1 MCQTAKSSNFF
12 FGNLCLLKAWIFG
25 AGLVLGFSMFAGEPR
40 KDIDDSFKNARHIL
54 SGIAPTSP
62 QATLYCDILDS
73 FAEAIQKY
81 HSRVSAE
88 IHDTVQNYMSQ
99 ILVFDTLQDEHLRN
113 QSYAAERDVPDIGI
127 GPTFFDMSV
136 TLDDDTMHFNQTGK
150 DSCDTSIV
158 VTNDFLLDIEPLERL
173 FYSVE

>member
-1 MCQTAKSSNFF
+1 
-12 FGNLCLLKAWIFG
+12 
-25 AGLVLGFSMFAGEPR
+25 MFAGEPR
-40 KDIDDSFKNARHIL
+40 KDIADSFKNARHIL
-54 SGIAPTSP
+54 NGIAPTSP

-99 ILVFDTLQDEHLRN
+99 ILVFDTLQDEHLPN
-113 QSYAAERDVPDIGI
+113 QSYAAEQDVPDIGI
-127 GPTFFDMSV
+127 GPSFFDMSV
-136 TLDDDTMHFNQTGK
+136 TLGEDTMHFNRAAK
-150 DSCDTSIV
+150 DNCDTSIV
-158 VTNDFLLDIEPLERL
+158 VTDDFLLDIEPLERL